1 MNKQVILC
9 VDDENIVL
17 QSIKSEL
24 FSLFGDEFMI
34 ETAESG
40 PEALQIYKELQ
51 NNHYDIPVIISDYI
65 MPGMKG
71 DELLQ
76 SIHRISPGSKKI
88 MLTGQAKIE
97 GITNAINH
105 ANLFH
110 YLEKPW
116 KKDALKETIIKA
128 MAQYYQ
134 SSIFADE
141 HLNLSQATD
150 ELKIKIQ
157 EKIMELNNLRETINA
172 DHRPDTTGQLSKNLL
187 FFEEIHASL
196 NKIKANMDSLAQ
208 QPDRESSG
216 GELFTPEAE
225 ERFYQSNLEEIER
238 ITAIINDL
246 KEGRI

>member
-17 QSIKSEL
+17 QSIKTEL
-24 FSLFGDEFMI
+24 FSLFGDEYMI

-40 PEALQIYKELQ
+40 PEALELFEELR

-76 SIHRISPGSKKI
+76 SIHRISPESKKI
-88 MLTGQAKIE
+88 MLTGQAKLE

-116 KKDALKETIIKA
+116 KKDVLKETINNA

-134 SSIFADE
+134 SSIFANE
-141 HLNLSQATD
+141 HSNLSRATN
-150 ELKIKIQ
+150 ELQTKIR
-157 EKIMELNNLRETINA
+157 EKILELNNLRETIGAN
-172 DHRPDTTGQLSKNLL
+172 HGPDTTGQLSKNLL
-187 FFEEIHASL
+187 LFEEIYASL

-208 QPDRESSG
+208 HPEKSSG
-216 GELFTPEAE
+216 DRPFNPEDE
-225 ERFYQSNLEEIER
+225 ERFYQSNREEIER
-238 ITAIINDL
+238 ITNIINDL